1 MDWIKLLNCN
11 RYGDVSSDGVR
22 SQDRTAYQRDF
33 DRIIFSNAFRRLQS
47 KTQVFPLPQTDF
59 LHTRLTHSLEASCV
73 GRSLGSLVGQTVI
86 QRYKK
91 LDTAGITFDL
101 VASVVANACL
111 AHDIGNPPFGHSG
124 EAAISEYFR
133 SNRNSKILE
142 GLSEKQRS
150 ELENFEGNALG
161 FRILTKTFPKQSSI
175 KGGLRLTYAT
185 LGSFMKYPKGV
196 LPICGDSKCVSNKK
210 YGYFCSEKSNVEDIA
225 GVLGLEKKA
234 EIDGAWHRHPLTFLV
249 EAADDICYM
258 VMDLEDGVKLNLL
271 QFKQVEEFLKE
282 ILSDFNTAK
291 YAKIIDE
298 REKLSYLRSKVIS
311 ELISQVAEFF
321 LDNEKSIMNCKYDN
335 YIISEIKSSS
345 VIKEIHKVSIEKIY
359 EYRKVIEIDA
369 AGFEILYGLLD
380 TFLNAALG
388 ERTYKN
394 LNNVKLIPGQFLSD
408 DITSAAGRYEI
419 ILSIAQFISGMT
431 DTFALST
438 YKILKGIT
446 IPVY

>member
-11 RYGDVSSDGVR
+11 RYGDVFSGGIK

-73 GRSLGSLVGQTVI
+73 GRSLGSLVGQTI
-86 QRYKK
+86 IKRYKE
-91 LDTAGITFDL
+91 LDVAGITFDL
-101 VASVVANACL
+101 FASVVANACL

-124 EAAISEYFR
+124 ESAISEYFR
-133 SNRNSKILE
+133 SNRNNKILKD
-142 GLSEKQRS
+142 LNNDQIS

-161 FRILTKTFPKQSSI
+161 FRILTKTFPRQSSI

-185 LGSFMKYPKGV
+185 LGAFMKYPKGA
-196 LPICGDSKCVSNKK
+196 LPLFKDTECVSNKK
-210 YGYFCSEKSNVEDIA
+210 YGYFSSEKRNIEAI
-225 GVLGLEKKA
+225 A
-234 EIDGAWHRHPLTFLV
+234 EILDLKKKTDVNGAWYRHPLTFLV

-271 QFKQVEEFLKE
+271 QFKQVEEFLKA
-282 ILSDFNTAK
+282 ILSDFNSVK

-321 LDNEKSIMNCKYDN
+321 LDNEKSIMNCRYDN
-335 YIISEIKSSS
+335 YIMSEIRSSS
-345 VIKEIHKVSIEKIY
+345 VLKEIHKVSIEKIY

-394 LNNVKLIPGQFLSD
+394 LNNIKLIPNQFLTD
-408 DITSAAGRYEI
+408 DVISADGRYEI
-419 ILSIAQFISGMT
+419 ILNVAQFISGMT
-431 DTFALST
+431 DTFALNT

>member
-11 RYGDVSSDGVR
+11 RYGDVFSDGVR

-47 KTQVFPLPQTDF
+47 KTQVFPLPQSDF
-59 LHTRLTHSLEASCV
+59 LHTRLIHSLETSCV
-73 GRSLGSLVGQTVI
+73 GRSLGSLVGQTI
-86 QRYKK
+86 IKRYKK
-91 LDTAGITFDL
+91 LDETGITFDL
-101 VASVVANACL
+101 FASVVANACL

-124 EAAISEYFR
+124 ESAISEYFI
-133 SNRNSKILE
+133 SNRKSEILK
-142 GLSEKQRS
+142 GLTENQIS

-175 KGGLRLTYAT
+175 KGGLRLTYAS
-185 LGSFMKYPKGV
+185 LGAFMKYPKAA
-196 LPICGDSKCVSNKK
+196 LPFCTDTVCASNKK
-210 YGYFCSEKSNVEDIA
+210 YGYFSSEKKDMKAIA
-225 GVLGLEKKA
+225 KVLGLRKKT
-234 EIDGAWHRHPLTFLV
+234 EISNAWHRHPLTFLV

-271 QFKQVEEFLKE
+271 TFKQVEEFLKE
-282 ILSDFNTAK
+282 ILSDFNSIK
-291 YAKIIDE
+291 YSKIFDK

-321 LDNEKSIMNCKYDN
+321 LDNEKTIINGEYDN
-335 YIISEIKSSS
+335 YIISEIQSNS
-345 VIKEIHKVSIEKIY
+345 VLKEIHKISIEKIY

-380 TFLNAALG
+380 TFLNAAMG

-394 LNNVKLIPGQFLSD
+394 LNNVKLIPDQFLLDNISSTGD
-408 DITSAAGRYEI
+408 RYDTILNIT
-419 ILSIAQFISGMT
+419 QFISGMT
-431 DTFALST
+431 DTFALNT